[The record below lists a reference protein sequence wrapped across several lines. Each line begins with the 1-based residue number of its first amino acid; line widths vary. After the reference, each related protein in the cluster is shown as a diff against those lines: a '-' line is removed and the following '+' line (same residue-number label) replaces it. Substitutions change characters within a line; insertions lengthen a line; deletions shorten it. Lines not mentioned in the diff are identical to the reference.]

1 MIEKVK
7 MEDRGKTF
15 CFEDLIIAMAK
26 KQDEIIDKVNEL
38 DIKLHTVKF
47 FTPTQDKAV
56 KELLKLLETDNS
68 VKELLN
74 EKSNH

>member
-1 MIEKVK
+1 MIEKVR

-38 DIKLHTVKF
+38 
-47 FTPTQDKAV
+47 
-56 KELLKLLETDNS
+56 E
-68 VKELLN
+68 ELLN
-74 EKSNH
+74 EQKM